1 MRTQILKAY
10 ALKDITTI
18 EVPSN
23 MIPIWRIAYS
33 DIRHVIVL
41 VCTEDEFSAE
51 NLKLNHRISD
61 WLTTKAEEYSTKFQA
76 MSTDPMAPVH
86 INVKHAVSEMPV
98 TASFSDVGGI
108 DTDNTLTTVDQ
119 METANEM
126 ETPVVRLAELAER
139 YPNFFRQFVSEFC
152 DTFAIYVY
160 QGREL

>member
-10 ALKDITTI
+10 ALEDIPTI
-18 EVPSN
+18 EVPN
-23 MIPIWRIAYS
+23 DMIPIWRVAYG
-33 DIRHVIVL
+33 DIRHVTVL
-41 VCTEDEFSAE
+41 LCPEDEYSAE
-51 NLKLNHRISD
+51 SLKLNHRISD
-61 WLTTKAEEYSTKFQA
+61 WLQTKAKEYSTKFQA
-76 MSTDPMAPVH
+76 MSVDPMAPVN

-98 TASFSDVGGI
+98 TASFGDVGGI